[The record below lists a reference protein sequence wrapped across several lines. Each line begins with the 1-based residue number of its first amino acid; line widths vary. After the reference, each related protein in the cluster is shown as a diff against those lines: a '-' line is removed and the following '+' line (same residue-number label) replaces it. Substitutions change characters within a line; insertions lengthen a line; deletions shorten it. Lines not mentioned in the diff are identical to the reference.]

1 MRANES
7 GTVLVVDDIPANLD
21 ITVRSLVR
29 EGIACRTAS
38 GGIECLEIVARE
50 PIDLILLD
58 LGMPVMDG
66 WATWRRCASE
76 RKGAASRSCCLPVMT
91 ICRIANA
98 RWRRAWSIS
107 CRGQCR
113 ARDWCRPFACTSA
126 RGRACARSMRSI
138 GGCRRRRCSRSPC
151 SNFVIGDGH
160 APIHCNPRNSPVP
173 RTTPT

>member
-50 PIDLILLD
+50 SIDLILLD

-66 WATWRRCASE
+66 WATLAALRE
-76 RKGAASRSCCLPVMT
+76 RPEGRSIPVVLFTCHDHLSNRERAMAEGVVDFLPRPV
-91 ICRIANA
+91 
-98 RWRRAWSIS
+98 S
-107 CRGQCR
+107 R
-113 ARDWCRPFACTSA
+113 ARLVQTVRMHLGTRA
-126 RGRACARSMRSI
+126 RVRALDALD
-138 GGCRRRRCSRSPC
+138 RRLQ
-151 SNFVIGDGH
+151 
-160 APIHCNPRNSPVP
+160 AAAL
-173 RTTPT
+173 